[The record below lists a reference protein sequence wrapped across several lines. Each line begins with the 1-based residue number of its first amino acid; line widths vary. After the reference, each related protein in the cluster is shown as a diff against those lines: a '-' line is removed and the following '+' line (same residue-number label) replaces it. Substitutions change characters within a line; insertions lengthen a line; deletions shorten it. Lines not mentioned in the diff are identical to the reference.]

1 MKAAKK
7 SRIVILAITKLLTG
21 VNLPRRVIEAA
32 YALMSRVS
40 SGVFY
45 GAAEF
50 LRSNMFRCSGA
61 LAAVVSL
68 TADLVA

>member
-1 MKAAKK
+1 MNTAKK
-7 SRIVILAITKLLTG
+7 ARIVILAITKLLTG
-21 VNLPRRVIEAA
+21 VSLPLRVIEAA

-40 SGVFY
+40 SGMLD

-50 LRSNMFRCSGA
+50 LRSNLFRCSGA